1 LQYYWRTYD
10 SYVRKAALQHRR
22 GASAVA
28 FRRHN
33 YAVGRLSRDLAL
45 RLQAAT
51 MTASVIGYAST
62 ATKQGFVASNYDAKS
77 DESLNSHSQ
86 FRVFDAAGQ
95 ALLGEALAQMRDEVA
110 SYLGAPRRVV
120 AAKSWT
126 TPTGRPPVDMYGWH
140 GDGWVKELFKI
151 MIYLTPMTPEAGG
164 LEILTTGK
172 KRRILGTGC
181 CLRIPT
187 CCIEACQELATSEPL
202 SK

>member
-1 LQYYWRTYD
+1 
-10 SYVRKAALQHRR
+10 
-22 GASAVA
+22 
-28 FRRHN
+28 
-33 YAVGRLSRDLAL
+33 
-45 RLQAAT
+45 